1 MNPILSVTIA
11 IYKNRARAD
20 KRGQGVKTMNKERI
34 KAKVI
39 LGLPLSARERA
50 VYLLLIASVDEM
62 REFLARE
69 AADNGN
75 D

>member
-1 MNPILSVTIA
+1 
-11 IYKNRARAD
+11 
-20 KRGQGVKTMNKERI
+20 MNKERI